1 MEEET
6 LPMKW
11 VKYPNHYGTFFA
23 FSEHETGPWHF
34 CKCNETP
41 LTNLFELNRRFPPKN
56 NVNKN
61 RLAPLDSLHVPDEI
75 AEISIE
81 HPNDPISAFEFHE
94 KLCHRCNLATPT
106 MRYCHEMYGGRFD
119 QSFGWYTNQ
128 SYLRYGVNPWP
139 IYNFLEEICPDN
151 IQALILE
158 FRATHVAYMSETQNN
173 SSALA
178 NDEFNTL
185 RKAYN
190 KATRELKNTFV
201 NFTREE
207 FGFRKVGEGWVSETI
222 VFKITQQ
229 LLPSFEIVRHHRP
242 EWLEGLELD
251 IYLPD
256 LKIGL
261 EYQGQQHFFPIKAW
275 GGESALKALKERDQR
290 KVEVCESMGIILI
303 HINYTDPLT
312 RRFISGKLEDAGVQL
327 RNQHST
333 AT

>member
-1 MEEET
+1 
-6 LPMKW
+6 
-11 VKYPNHYGTFFA
+11 
-23 FSEHETGPWHF
+23 
-34 CKCNETP
+34 
-41 LTNLFELNRRFPPKN
+41 
-56 NVNKN
+56 
-61 RLAPLDSLHVPDEI
+61 
-75 AEISIE
+75 
-81 HPNDPISAFEFHE
+81 
-94 KLCHRCNLATPT
+94 
-106 MRYCHEMYGGRFD
+106 
-119 QSFGWYTNQ
+119 
-128 SYLRYGVNPWP
+128 
-139 IYNFLEEICPDN
+139 
-151 IQALILE
+151 
-158 FRATHVAYMSETQNN
+158 MSETQNN